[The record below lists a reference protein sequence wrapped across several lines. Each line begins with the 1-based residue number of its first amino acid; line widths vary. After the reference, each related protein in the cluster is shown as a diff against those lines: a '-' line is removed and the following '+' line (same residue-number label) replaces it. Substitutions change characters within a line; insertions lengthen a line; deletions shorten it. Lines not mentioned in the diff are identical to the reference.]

1 MTFGQSARAA
11 GRLLRSLSVLACA
24 AVLAACAPQT
34 LLLRGVADQL
44 AGQGSAAEDDLVL
57 AREASAFYLKLSES
71 VLAQTPGH
79 MGLSE
84 AVAGGFTQYAY
95 AFVAFEADRVEATSA
110 RTAYA
115 LRLRAARLYDRARSH
130 GMAALEHQ
138 HPGFAQALA
147 AAPPGAAAPR
157 LAADEVGVAYWT
169 AAAWG
174 GLISLSKD
182 KPDVVADLPQA
193 MRLARL
199 AWDRDPDHGQ
209 GALAT
214 LMASFEMARPDGSR
228 AQAEAYFERAIAAGG
243 GRSAGPFVARAET
256 MALAAGDRPAFE
268 ALLRQALAVSASHPD
283 LANAAMRERAQ
294 WLLDTA
300 DDRF

>member
-1 MTFGQSARAA
+1 VVRSKNAGPLCLTVDLFFRDRPAYERAI
-11 GRLLRSLSVLACA
+11 
-24 AVLAACAPQT
+24 
-34 LLLRGVADQL
+34 
-44 AGQGSAAEDDLVL
+44 
-57 AREASAFYLKLSES
+57 ASS
-71 VLAQTPGH
+71 
-79 MGLSE
+79 GLSAQ
-84 AVAGGFTQYAY
+84 AVAELYGVPAAQVGLAY
-95 AFVAFEADRVEATSA
+95 W
-110 RTAYA
+110 
-115 LRLRAARLYDRARSH
+115 
-130 GMAALEHQ
+130 
-138 HPGFAQALA
+138 
-147 AAPPGAAAPR
+147 GAAA
-157 LAADEVGVAYWT
+157 W
-169 AAAWG
+169 AAA
-174 GLISLSKD
+174 ISLSKD
-182 KPDVVADLPQA
+182 RPDVVADLPQA

-228 AQAEAYFERAIAAGG
+228 AHAEAYFERAIAAGG